1 MTKYANLSGD
11 AGIAAYEIGADSIT
25 VQFNT
30 GDIYLY
36 TYASAGRENIERM
49 KSLAAAGRG
58 LTTFISQVVKMGYDR
73 KLR

>member
-1 MTKYANLSGD
+1 MTKYANLSGG
-11 AGIAAYEIGADSIT
+11 AGIAAYEIGADSIAIK
-25 VQFNT
+25 FNSGET
-30 GDIYLY
+30 YLY
-36 TYASAGRENIERM
+36 NYASAGRENIERM